1 MNEMNRQVEVE
12 AVVLPPEDS
21 VAQADARYANAHDT
35 VVEEHKTGEDEVVDV
50 EVSIVPAPEAVPALT
65 TATPVRKP

>member
-21 VAQADARYANAHDT
+21 VAHADARYATAHGT
-35 VVEEHKTGEDEVVDV
+35 VVEEHKDGEDAVVDV
-50 EVSIVPAPEAVPALT
+50 EASIVAMPKAVPALT
-65 TATPVRKP
+65 TATPVR